1 MRPYF
6 LVLLIAFLTLSCNN
20 GDKKSSANDV
30 NKTDSLPPIKPDNS
44 LNPFGPTD
52 ISPMDMIYFP
62 VDYPQLKMGKTAT
75 KPPNLRVIYS
85 RPHLGGRR
93 LFQNLLKYNEPWRL
107 GANEATEIT
116 FYNTAT
122 IQSKKIKAGR
132 YILYCIPEKD
142 NWTIVLNNNIDSW
155 GLHPDASLDIARFQI
170 PVTTKT
176 SSLEY
181 FTMYFKATNTGT
193 NLIMAWDYFETVLPI
208 SF

>member
-1 MRPYF
+1 MRSVA
-6 LVLLIAFLTLSCNN
+6 LVLLIALFSISCNN
-20 GDKKSSANDV
+20 GDKNSNATDV
-30 NKTDSLPPIKPDNS
+30 IKTDSLPPIKPDNS

-62 VDYPQLKMGKTAT
+62 VDYPQLKMRKTSTQSPKA
-75 KPPNLRVIYS
+75 RIIYS

-116 FYNTAT
+116 FYSAAS

-155 GLHPDASLDIARFQI
+155 GLHPHPSLDIARFQI

-181 FTMYFKATNTGT
+181 FTMYFKETKTGADLT
-193 NLIMAWDYFETVLPI
+193 MAWDYFETVLPI

>member
-1 MRPYF
+1 MRPF
-6 LVLLIAFLTLSCNN
+6 ALVLLIALFFISCNN
-20 GDKKSSANDV
+20 GDKNSSVTAI
-30 NKTDSLPPIKPDNS
+30 NKTDSLPPLKPDNS

-62 VDYPQLKMGKTAT
+62 VDYPQLKME
-75 KPPNLRVIYS
+75 KPTTQSPKARIIYS

-116 FYNTAT
+116 FYNNAS
-122 IQSKKIKAGR
+122 IQSKIIKAGR

-142 NWTIVLNNNIDSW
+142 NWTIVLNSNIDSW
-155 GLHPDASLDIARFQI
+155 GLHPDPSQDIARFQI

-181 FTMYFKATNTGT
+181 FTMYFKETKTGA
-193 NLIMAWDYFETVLPI
+193 NLTMAWDYFETVLPI